1 MLYPKWYFLYLPRKN
16 LKPKTMSLIHKKE
29 DIAAGTPSP
38 GIIGTRA
45 SPWQALLRS
54 PYVLLLTIYIV
65 SRIAYYLLG
74 VRFDARG
81 LPTYLQFIDTELLQH
96 NLLQSLFYLHWQPPG
111 YNLFLGIVLK
121 LFPHASTAAF
131 HVIHLA
137 FGAAIICS
145 LYYLMRTLSVRSSI
159 ALVTTAVFMVSP
171 GIVLFENFIM
181 WEYQLTFFLVLSAVF
196 LFRFFKHRG
205 FGYAI
210 GFLLC
215 QFWLVMSRNQY
226 HLVYF
231 FLTFVLFVYF
241 TKYNRRAV
249 ALAGSILLA
258 LILALFL
265 KNLVLFG
272 KFASSTWLEMGMGP
286 LLLHQMTHEERVS
299 LVARGK
305 LSPLATN
312 AFPDQFDYG
321 IPLSALR
328 PFITA
333 PEKTSIPV
341 LDQEFKSS
349 GNVNYNN
356 VGYLEAQK
364 LYTNDLKSILRYCP
378 KAYLRSVAIAWY
390 AYFLPAGDFPF
401 FDLNLPRIHKV
412 ERFSD
417 IVLCGQFKYSENR
430 KDLRLMY
437 GRGNKVSVVLHTG
450 VFLLIGLPALFI
462 FGVWFVFRGVRRHTL
477 SLPQALLLGFILF
490 NIFYTTAT
498 ANFLSS
504 YENNRYRFPVDG
516 FFIILLALALE
527 QIFQK
532 IKTLRAAPRL

>member
-1 MLYPKWYFLYLPRKN
+1 MPIINKQENIPAETPLLDTR
-16 LKPKTMSLIHKKE
+16 
-29 DIAAGTPSP
+29 GTK
-38 GIIGTRA
+38 A
-45 SPWQALLRS
+45 SSWSRVLRS
-54 PYVLLLTIYIV
+54 PYALLIAVFTL
-65 SRIAYYLLG
+65 SRVVYYMLG

-81 LPTYLQFIDTELLQH
+81 LPTYLQFIDTELLRH

-121 LFPHASTAAF
+121 LFPHAYNGAF
-131 HVIHLA
+131 HAIHLA
-137 FGAAIICS
+137 FGAVITGF
-145 LYYLMRTLSVRSSI
+145 LFYLMRTLSVRP
-159 ALVTTAVFMVSP
+159 ALALTTTAVFIVSP
-171 GIVLFENFIM
+171 GIILFEDFIM
-181 WEYQLTFFLVLSAVF
+181 WEYQLMFFLVLSAVF

-205 FGYAI
+205 PASAI

-215 QFWLVMSRNQY
+215 QFWLVMVRNQY
-226 HLVYF
+226 HLAFFIVIFVLVVYF
-231 FLTFVLFVYF
+231 A
-241 TKYNRRAV
+241 KHNRRV
-249 ALAGSILLA
+249 VSIAGSILLA

-286 LLLHQMTHEERVS
+286 LLLHQMTDEERVS

-328 PFITA
+328 PFITV
-333 PEKTSIPV
+333 PEKKSIPI

-349 GNVNYNN
+349 GSVNYNN

-401 FDLNLPRIHKV
+401 FDLNLPRIRGI

-430 KDLRLMY
+430 KELRQMY
-437 GRGNKVSVVLHTG
+437 AQGNIFSLVLHTG

-477 SLPQALLLGFILF
+477 SLPQALLLGFFLF

-516 FFIILLALALE
+516 FFVVLLALALE
-527 QIFQK
+527 QIIQK